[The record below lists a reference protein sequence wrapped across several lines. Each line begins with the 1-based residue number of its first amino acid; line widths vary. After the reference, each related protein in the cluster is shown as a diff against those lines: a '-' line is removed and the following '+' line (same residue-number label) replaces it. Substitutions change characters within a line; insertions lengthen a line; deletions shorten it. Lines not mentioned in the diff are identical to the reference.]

1 MADDWGNTRKPVNK
15 ANNKKNE
22 IIQVTNSNNTKFSN
36 KPQTGIIVPNNK
48 PQTGIIVPN
57 KENKKVIFSDLIN
70 QGVCTSCLYGLCKN
84 HQTLDERIPENLV
97 KYVRSP
103 NFIRI
108 FGEQLTQTN
117 LNIEGNAM
125 KYSVCKFML
134 NSCGNCDSGRCIT
147 MNYQSND
154 ITLCY
159 SKPNSNGGFFIGV
172 HIDIIYEEKGKG
184 FDLTVLPFNLSN
196 INTQLD
202 DDLKSVSSNNSREK
216 SNDFNHKK
224 ISYAKKANNE
234 EEESNNH
241 ELIDMKNKYSDMVSK
256 YNKLNEDF
264 MSSKDLIKKNQDLK
278 FELSESIEIIN
289 NLKSE
294 KSKLFSEII
303 SLKKDIELLKFN
315 NKSLMHNLENNKIQ
329 VELDNIVSRQIIN
342 THIDRYQMCNENI

>member
-22 IIQVTNSNNTKFSN
+22 TTN
-36 KPQTGIIVPNNK
+36 KPQTGIIVPK
-48 PQTGIIVPN
+48 
-57 KENKKVIFSDLIN
+57 KENKKIIFSDLIN
-70 QGVCTSCLYGLCKN
+70 QGVCTSCLYGSCKN

-134 NSCGNCDSGRCIT
+134 NSCGNCNSGRCIT

-159 SKPNSNGGFFIGV
+159 SKPSTNGGFFIGV

-202 DDLKSVSSNNSREK
+202 DDVKSVSSNNSNNREK
-216 SNDFNHKK
+216 SNDFNHKE
-224 ISYAKKANNE
+224 ISYAKKANTQE
-234 EEESNNH
+234 EDSNNH
-241 ELIDMKNKYSDMVSK
+241 ELIDMKHKYSDMVSK

-294 KSKLFSEII
+294 KSKLFSEIM